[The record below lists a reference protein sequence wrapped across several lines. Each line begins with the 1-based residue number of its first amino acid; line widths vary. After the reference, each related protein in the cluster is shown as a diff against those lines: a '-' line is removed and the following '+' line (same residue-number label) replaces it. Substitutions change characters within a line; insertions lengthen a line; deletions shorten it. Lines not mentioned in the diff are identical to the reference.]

1 MQYFIKILVTTVMVI
16 LISEAAKR
24 NQMAGAML
32 AALPTTSIIAI
43 TWYYYD
49 TANKAQTAGLVENI
63 FYMVLPSLIFFIIL
77 PYMLRRDYSFAASIG
92 VSSAATAGVYLI
104 FIKLLDMFK
113 TN

>member
-1 MQYFIKILVTTVMVI
+1 MQYFIKILITTVMVI

-24 NQMAGAML
+24 NQMAGAIL

-49 TANKAQTAGLVENI
+49 TANKTQTAGLVEDI

-104 FIKLLDMFK
+104 FIKLLDMLK